1 MTGLVQS
8 SPALTVVEI
17 VRRLS
22 RDSTTV
28 EEVARACLDR
38 IEAGDPGLRA
48 WVHVDAEAVLAEAR
62 ELDAVAVSTRGAL
75 HGVPLGIKDIFD
87 TYDMPTAYGS
97 PIYAEHRPALDAAAV
112 AIARRCGMLPVG
124 KLVTTEFAAWPPGP
138 TVNPHDTTRTP
149 GGSSS
154 GSAAAVAA
162 GMVPVAFATQTTG
175 SIIRP
180 AAFCGV
186 VGYKPSFG
194 MLPCVGAKAISESF
208 DTVGVIT
215 RSTADAALVVG
226 VLSHRELELSTTPRA
241 PRLGIC
247 LTHEWSAAAPET
259 AALFESLPRV
269 LGRIG
274 ARPTPVTLPGI
285 FAGLAEAQDTIWT
298 FEIARCLADEH
309 RRSRELI
316 REPLRGML
324 DKGAVT
330 PIAEYDEALQR
341 LHACRAALP
350 SVLDGLDALVVPA
363 APGEAPDRASTGD
376 PIFNRIWSALAGP
389 AITVPAGTGPSG
401 LPLGVQVVGLPGQDR
416 RVLACAAHIEDAL
429 TSATDS

>member
-1 MTGLVQS
+1 MTGLVGS
-8 SPALTVVEI
+8 TPAPTVVEI

-22 RDSTTV
+22 RGSTTV

-38 IEAGDPGLRA
+38 IETVDPGLRA
-48 WVHVDAEAVLAEAR
+48 WVHVDAEAVLAGAR

-75 HGVPLGIKDIFD
+75 HGVPIGIKDIFD

-97 PIYAEHRPALDAAAV
+97 PIYAGHRPALDGAPV

-124 KLVTTEFAAWPPGP
+124 KLVTTEFAAWPHGP

-186 VGYKPSFG
+186 VGYKPTYG
-194 MLPCVGAKAISESF
+194 MLPCAGVKAISESF
-208 DTVGVIT
+208 DTVGVMT

-226 VLSHRELELSTTPRA
+226 VLSNRELERPTRPPPA
-241 PRLGIC
+241 RLGIC
-247 LTHEWSAAAPET
+247 LTHEWAAAAPET
-259 AALFESLPRV
+259 VALFESLPRV
-269 LGRIG
+269 LERMG
-274 ARPTPVTLPGI
+274 ARPTLVTLPGI
-285 FAGLAEAQDTIWT
+285 FAGLADAQDTIWT

-309 RRSRELI
+309 RRTRELI
-316 REPLRGML
+316 REPLRAML
-324 DKGAVT
+324 DRGAVM

-341 LHACRAALP
+341 LHACRAELP
-350 SVLDGLDALVVPA
+350 SVFDGFDALVVPA
-363 APGEAPDRASTGD
+363 APGVAPDRASTGD
-376 PIFNRIWSALAGP
+376 PIFNRIWSALGGP
-389 AITVPAGTGPSG
+389 AVTVPAGTGPSE
-401 LPLGVQVVGLPGQDR
+401 LPLGVQVVGLPGQDT
-416 RVLACAAHIEDAL
+416 RVLACAAQIEDAL
-429 TSATDS
+429 TSATAS